1 MINKYLPLFLQELNE
16 YKETNKSLDVELDN
30 IKLLQQQVL
39 TNLDID
45 NATEEAISSYERS
58 LGIVDSVNLPLYVRK
73 FKIKLIYSTR
83 PPFTKNWMLQS
94 LSRITNSDTGYQVN
108 IQPEQYKV
116 AIKISSLDSLILQ
129 EIQKTFRETIPAHLI
144 LEIGSDKVDEMTLYY
159 SVVPNIC
166 THYIFNS

>member
-1 MINKYLPLFLQELNE
+1 MINNYLPIFLQELNE

-30 IKLLQQQVL
+30 IKLLQKQVL

-73 FKIKLIYSTR
+73 FKIKLIYATR

-94 LSRITNSDTGYQVN
+94 LSRITNSENGYQVD
-108 IQPEQYKV
+108 IQPAQYKV
-116 AIKISSLDSLILQ
+116 TIRISSLDQLILQ
-129 EIQKTFRETIPAHLI
+129 EIQKTFRETIPAHLV
-144 LEIGSDKVDEMTLYY
+144 LEIGSDKVDEMTLYC
-159 SVVPNIC
+159 SVVPSVC
-166 THYIFNS
+166 TKYIFNS